1 MVYVDY
7 TVFGTSDL
15 FDTFD
20 GATEFDTNSMVRA
33 FMSGVISG
41 AVSVEQIV
49 AWEKADLEGKRLL
62 NPKDTIANDL
72 KLRSEVL

>member
-20 GATEFDTNSMVRA
+20 GAT
-33 FMSGVISG
+33 
-41 AVSVEQIV
+41 
-49 AWEKADLEGKRLL
+49 DLEGKRLL